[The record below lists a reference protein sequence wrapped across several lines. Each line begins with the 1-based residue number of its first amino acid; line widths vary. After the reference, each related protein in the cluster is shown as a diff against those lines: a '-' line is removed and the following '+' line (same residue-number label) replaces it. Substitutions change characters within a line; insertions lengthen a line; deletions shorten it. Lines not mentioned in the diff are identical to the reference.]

1 MKATLLITSYVIL
14 FATTTTSRHYPE
26 NKIKTEICVFLNHNK
41 QTNKKEEKMLQ
52 LFFTIAFSAAP
63 LTLYIPPIRCL
74 TVFVET
80 MEEMGMEG
88 RVYSRRVF
96 PRARIAWS
104 RLLDC
109 FLSSSPRRPWFDCS
123 SSSLSLY
130 IYIIYIYVMFPDVFD
145 FEIIQDDDRVF

>member
-1 MKATLLITSYVIL
+1 
-14 FATTTTSRHYPE
+14 
-26 NKIKTEICVFLNHNK
+26 
-41 QTNKKEEKMLQ
+41 MLQ

-74 TVFVET
+74 TMFVET

-88 RVYSRRVF
+88 RVYSRRVII

-109 FLSSSPRRPWFDCS
+109 FFSSSPPPPRRP
-123 SSSLSLY
+123 
-130 IYIIYIYVMFPDVFD
+130 
-145 FEIIQDDDRVF
+145 

>member
-1 MKATLLITSYVIL
+1 
-14 FATTTTSRHYPE
+14 
-26 NKIKTEICVFLNHNK
+26 
-41 QTNKKEEKMLQ
+41 MLQ

-74 TVFVET
+74 TMFVET

-96 PRARIAWS
+96 PRARIAWT

-109 FLSSSPRRPWFDCS
+109 FFSFSSPRRP
-123 SSSLSLY
+123 
-130 IYIIYIYVMFPDVFD
+130 
-145 FEIIQDDDRVF
+145 

>member
-1 MKATLLITSYVIL
+1 
-14 FATTTTSRHYPE
+14 
-26 NKIKTEICVFLNHNK
+26 
-41 QTNKKEEKMLQ
+41 MLQ

-74 TVFVET
+74 TMFVET

-109 FLSSSPRRPWFDCS
+109 FFSSSPPPPRRP
-123 SSSLSLY
+123 
-130 IYIIYIYVMFPDVFD
+130 
-145 FEIIQDDDRVF
+145 

>member
-1 MKATLLITSYVIL
+1 MPTCFAVRVWSAIL
-14 FATTTTSRHYPE
+14 
-26 NKIKTEICVFLNHNK
+26 KTAACADLTCCDPFED
-41 QTNKKEEKMLQ
+41 EMLQ

-74 TVFVET
+74 TMFVET

-109 FLSSSPRRPWFDCS
+109 FFSSSSPRRP
-123 SSSLSLY
+123 
-130 IYIIYIYVMFPDVFD
+130 
-145 FEIIQDDDRVF
+145 

>member
-1 MKATLLITSYVIL
+1 MKRESEYEAKTNTDVRLRYTELEKHGGTITGGGQKS
-14 FATTTTSRHYPE
+14 
-26 NKIKTEICVFLNHNK
+26 
-41 QTNKKEEKMLQ
+41 KKRQELSQERRKRMLQ

-88 RVYSRRVF
+88 RVYSRRLF

-109 FLSSSPRRPWFDCS
+109 FFSSSRPTLSS
-123 SSSLSLY
+123 
-130 IYIIYIYVMFPDVFD
+130 
-145 FEIIQDDDRVF
+145 

>member
-1 MKATLLITSYVIL
+1 LTLFCLVLQLLVVITL
-14 FATTTTSRHYPE
+14 KT
-26 NKIKTEICVFLNHNK
+26 KIKTAICVFLNHNK

-80 MEEMGMEG
+80 VEEMGMEG

-109 FLSSSPRRPWFDCS
+109 FLSSSPRRP
-123 SSSLSLY
+123 
-130 IYIIYIYVMFPDVFD
+130 
-145 FEIIQDDDRVF
+145 